1 MDTRRSVAV
10 IADYVA
16 FYCPN
21 VKLSERE
28 GIAVLLSAHDH
39 VWNDSGWSQV
49 ERLNACNLLFDKA
62 MSFLY
67 A

>member
-1 MDTRRSVAV
+1 MDTRRSMAC
-10 IADYVA
+10 IADFVA
-16 FYCPN
+16 FYCPDL
-21 VKLSERE
+21 KLSERE
-28 GIAVLLSAHDH
+28 GILVLLSAHDH
-39 VWNDSGWSQV
+39 IWKDSGWSDI